1 MSIKLITVKATQVA
15 AVLLL
20 ATSLGLTSCGTKQA
34 ADTAGD
40 AAKTAG
46 DAAKTAGDAAK
57 TAGDAAKTAGAAAG
71 DAAKTAGTAVTGSP
85 LSVTEKAQLTPVK
98 TALVMAN
105 TAVKGGDMTKA
116 KAQFDKFSGLW
127 KVAEPMVKA
136 KAGASYP
143 MIASGIEMVKTA
155 MGSATPDKAKAG
167 EGLTTAIKAIT
178 AVMDKK

>member
-1 MSIKLITVKATQVA
+1 MSMKLTTIKASSLLTVLCLSA
-15 AVLLL
+15 AL
-20 ATSLGLTSCGTKQA
+20 TMTSCGKTDKVETTEPAGKPEA
-34 ADTAGD
+34 AAPVTGAPTA
-40 AAKTAG
+40 TAP
-46 DAAKTAGDAAK
+46 A
-57 TAGDAAKTAGAAAG
+57 AGAAL
-71 DAAKTAGTAVTGSP
+71 SP
-85 LSVTEKAQLTPVK
+85 AEKLKLTPVK

-127 KVAEPMVKA
+127 TVVEPMVKS

-143 MIASGIEMVKTA
+143 MIVSGLEMVKTA

-167 EGLTTAIKAIT
+167 EGLTSAIKAIT